1 MMILMLMMIPSATRG
16 PSLKGILSPKGKSE
30 KKGLNQDKKKIM
42 MQLMMSSTLG
52 NQKSKK
58 LNLMGSRIMESN
70 TT

>member
-1 MMILMLMMIPSATRG
+1 MMILMLMMIPSATRD
-16 PSLKGILSPKGKSE
+16 PSLKGISSLKGKLE

-58 LNLMGSRIMESN
+58 LNLMGSRIMESS